1 MSREEETA
9 AEALFGA
16 LAGVDGEDGDD
27 DEEANKNN
35 QNDSHSF
42 ADGLFERVHIWRGSG
57 LSGGEGD
64 VGEENE
70 IDEDMIKEEQRLRGH
85 VEKGRRR
92 TEEEEEKQRD
102 KYEGFEFD

>member
-1 MSREEETA
+1 M
-9 AEALFGA
+9 FGA
-16 LAGVDGEDGDD
+16 LAGVDGENGND
-27 DEEANKNN
+27 DEEAHKNN

-70 IDEDMIKEEQRLRGH
+70 IDEDMINEKQRLRGH
-85 VEKGRRR
+85 VEEGRRR
-92 TEEEEEKQRD
+92 RRRRRREKEEEKQRD